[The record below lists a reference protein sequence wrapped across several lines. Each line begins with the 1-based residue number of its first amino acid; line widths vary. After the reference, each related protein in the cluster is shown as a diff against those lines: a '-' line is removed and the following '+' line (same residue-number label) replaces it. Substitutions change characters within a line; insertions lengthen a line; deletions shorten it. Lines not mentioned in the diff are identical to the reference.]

1 MPWRDIILEEIE
13 AEIAAYSP
21 EKREILEKLIALESL
36 VNSERFFSR
45 SVIYEKEELI
55 KMCKEVDFDNP
66 KAVNDVLNAIDHW
79 DSNLKEYREAD
90 LWNHG
95 HFDVD
100 DFSSFAT
107 DECATESSEN
117 GDLFFTLIE
126 DSDSETALEII
137 NKMESA
143 KKKNILSFDK
153 VLEKTDSFIAD
164 IATNKNVSTIW
175 SPTNTNLETVWDPNF
190 VLAQNSEFVSQGLYF
205 GSTFF

>member
-1 MPWRDIILEEIE
+1 MPRRNRILEEIQ
-13 AEIAAYSP
+13 AQIDAYSP
-21 EKREILEKLIALESL
+21 EKREILEKLIALKSL

-45 SVIYEKEELI
+45 SVKHEKRELI
-55 KMCKEVDFDNP
+55 RMCKEVDFDNP
-66 KAVNDVLNAIDHW
+66 KEVSDVLNAIDHW
-79 DSNLKEYREAD
+79 DSNLNEYREAD

-107 DECATESSEN
+107 EECTTESSEN

-126 DSDSETALEII
+126 DSDSETALETI
-137 NKMESA
+137 NKLEA
-143 KKKNILSFDK
+143 QKNDILSFDT
-153 VLEKTDSFIAD
+153 VLAKTDSFIAD
-164 IATNKNVSTIW
+164 IATNKNVSTLW

-190 VLAQNSEFVSQGLYF
+190 VLAQKAEFVSQGLYF